1 MTEDLAVWRGNTV
14 ADGATA
20 TASAAGTSLANTWQ
34 QLDGRIGKAS
44 DELYAL
50 ESSAPDQRTAQVA
63 GETISS
69 LRALRTAVDA
79 RAESRVKYRTAEST
93 DGTDSDVLKDA
104 REREVRASRT
114 LAEARSALGGALT
127 SLSAVV

>member
-14 ADGATA
+14 ADETTA
-20 TASAAGTSLANTWQ
+20 TASAAGTSLTNTWQ
-34 QLDGRIGKAS
+34 HLDGRMGKAS

-50 ESSAPDQRTAQVA
+50 ESSAPDKTTAQVA

-69 LRALRTAVDA
+69 LRALRAAVDA
-79 RAESRVKYRTAEST
+79 RAESRVSYRAAENA
-93 DGTDSDVLKDA
+93 DGTDPDALKDA
-104 REREVRASRT
+104 REREVRSSRN
-114 LAEARSALGGALT
+114 LAEARSALGRTLT